1 MLMIGA
7 SIATISRIYHM
18 GGDDEDFILTML
30 CATVPL
36 FYIKRASGIAFFY
49 LLLALLYL
57 SLDLRVD
64 ILSGTIDFG
73 GNSIWFWIFILALL
87 PHYYMSINREGRAQ
101 GFRFRFLT
109 LIIYVSIYGALMAS
123 VDGNHLVWALT
134 YNVGFYMITQR
145 FATKNLGTLRF
156 MSFLTQLAI
165 ALLLI
170 LATSRIVIMSTLRRD
185 SFYNFDDYDAGEW
198 YYFLL
203 LLVLMGGIYYNFFKS
218 RDHYENSN
226 KMIIFAPLLMVALM
240 TLDFLIDLV
249 FDDTWWWLISL
260 IMNAYVFFLAITV
273 MVSGSEQGRFLKML
287 CGLFVLAL
295 LVIVRYFDVDMGFIW
310 KGLLFMS
317 FGAVFFLINMF
328 VKEKVDQVQRNQKRT
343 IDGK

>member
-1 MLMIGA
+1 
-7 SIATISRIYHM
+7 
-18 GGDDEDFILTML
+18 ML

-101 GFRFRFLT
+101 GLRFRFLT
-109 LIIYVSIYGALMAS
+109 LIIYVFIYGALMAS

-134 YNVGFYMITQR
+134 YNAGFYMITQR
-145 FATKNLGTLRF
+145 FATINLGTLRF
-156 MSFLTQLAI
+156 MSFPTQLAI

-170 LATSRIVIMSTLRRD
+170 LATSRIVIMSRLRRD
-185 SFYNFDDYDAGEW
+185 SFYNLDDYDAGEW

-203 LLVLMGGIYYNFFKS
+203 LL
-218 RDHYENSN
+218 
-226 KMIIFAPLLMVALM
+226 ALM
-240 TLDFLIDLV
+240 WRNLLQLFQIKR
-249 FDDTWWWLISL
+249 SL
-260 IMNAYVFFLAITV
+260 RK
-273 MVSGSEQGRFLKML
+273 Q
-287 CGLFVLAL
+287 
-295 LVIVRYFDVDMGFIW
+295 
-310 KGLLFMS
+310 
-317 FGAVFFLINMF
+317 
-328 VKEKVDQVQRNQKRT
+328 
-343 IDGK
+343 

>member
-1 MLMIGA
+1 
-7 SIATISRIYHM
+7 
-18 GGDDEDFILTML
+18 
-30 CATVPL
+30 
-36 FYIKRASGIAFFY
+36 
-49 LLLALLYL
+49 
-57 SLDLRVD
+57 
-64 ILSGTIDFG
+64 
-73 GNSIWFWIFILALL
+73 
-87 PHYYMSINREGRAQ
+87 
-101 GFRFRFLT
+101 
-109 LIIYVSIYGALMAS
+109 
-123 VDGNHLVWALT
+123 
-134 YNVGFYMITQR
+134 
-145 FATKNLGTLRF
+145 
-156 MSFLTQLAI
+156 
-165 ALLLI
+165 
-170 LATSRIVIMSTLRRD
+170 
-185 SFYNFDDYDAGEW
+185 
-198 YYFLL
+198 
-203 LLVLMGGIYYNFFKS
+203 
-218 RDHYENSN
+218 
-226 KMIIFAPLLMVALM
+226 M